1 MFTKQ
6 ACNWVIITPYPAAA
20 VAVFFQGAC
29 IATKQEMVI
38 IQPACALVQCDNMQQ
53 GFSVYVSTLTLT
65 IIAIDR
71 YVVIVY
77 PFRARMQV

>member
-1 MFTKQ
+1 MR
-6 ACNWVIITPYPAAA
+6 
-20 VAVFFQGAC
+20 
-29 IATKQEMVI
+29 
-38 IQPACALVQCDNMQQ
+38 QQ

-77 PFRARMQV
+77 PFRARMQVSLKCAET

>member
-1 MFTKQ
+1 M
-6 ACNWVIITPYPAAA
+6 CSS
-20 VAVFFQGAC
+20 GR
-29 IATKQEMVI
+29 
-38 IQPACALVQCDNMQQ
+38 Q

-77 PFRARMQV
+77 PYRARMQVRFLKLF

>member
-1 MFTKQ
+1 M
-6 ACNWVIITPYPAAA
+6 A
-20 VAVFFQGAC
+20 G
-29 IATKQEMVI
+29 E
-38 IQPACALVQCDNMQQ
+38 VQFNAYLFSWLEKLRNLLQDYSSVRHFAPSADRPEQ

-77 PFRARMQV
+77 PFRARMQASTEERSRSCNL

>member
-1 MFTKQ
+1 MGHPVHFKLT
-6 ACNWVIITPYPAAA
+6 
-20 VAVFFQGAC
+20 
-29 IATKQEMVI
+29 
-38 IQPACALVQCDNMQQ
+38 QCDVTLLHRSLQ

-77 PFRARMQV
+77 PFRARMQVSTEERSRNFYYTIGERRKAKTVLSD